1 MPTVYL
7 KTGEKIEV
15 PIEELADYLY
25 ENEDKIQ
32 LQKLKSRRGQIRVK
46 VAAENNPAA

>member
-7 KTGEKIEV
+7 KNGKTIEV
-15 PIEELADYLY
+15 PMEELADYLY

-32 LQKLKSRRGQIRVK
+32 SQKLKSRRGSIRVK